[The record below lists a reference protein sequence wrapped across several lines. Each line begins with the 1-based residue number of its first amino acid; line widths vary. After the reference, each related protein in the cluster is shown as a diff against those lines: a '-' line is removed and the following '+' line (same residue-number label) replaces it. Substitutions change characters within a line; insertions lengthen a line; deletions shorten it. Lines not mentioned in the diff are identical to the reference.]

1 MTSSAPKLSRFV
13 HFTVLRAAAVALAG
27 CLVWAA
33 SPLSA
38 QTLVD
43 LGEASNYALLGS
55 NLNFHKVTVNG
66 AAGVGSG
73 GYVSIT
79 GPSTLNGDLFLDS
92 GATYSIMGT
101 HNGNLIQPFDVDQA
115 LADAA
120 SASQIAAGLTANFT
134 YASLTSSLTIQSVG
148 AQTVVNV
155 TGSVNLSGENV
166 YFTGNAGDKLIINVW
181 GGFTLGGAAEIGA
194 QPGALVDGGDVI
206 INLIGAG
213 SVSTSI
219 SDMVYGTLLGVDRSF
234 NVHNV
239 TGAMIGGDLEMKMQS
254 DGVVNHISYLPP
266 DLSPPV
272 PEPSSLMLVAAGVM
286 LCASRRS
293 RSA

>member
-1 MTSSAPKLSRFV
+1 MAGNRVIDISSFMTSLALKLSRFV
-13 HFTVLRAAAVALAG
+13 HFTVLRASAVALAG

-120 SASQIAAGLTANFT
+120 SASQIAAGLTAISP
-134 YASLTSSLTIQSVG
+134 A
-148 AQTVVNV
+148 NV
-155 TGSVNLSGENV
+155 AWPKV
-166 YFTGNAGDKLIINVW
+166 F
-181 GGFTLGGAAEIGA
+181 
-194 QPGALVDGGDVI
+194 
-206 INLIGAG
+206 
-213 SVSTSI
+213 
-219 SDMVYGTLLGVDRSF
+219 
-234 NVHNV
+234 
-239 TGAMIGGDLEMKMQS
+239 
-254 DGVVNHISYLPP
+254 
-266 DLSPPV
+266 
-272 PEPSSLMLVAAGVM
+272 
-286 LCASRRS
+286 RRS
-293 RSA
+293 SR